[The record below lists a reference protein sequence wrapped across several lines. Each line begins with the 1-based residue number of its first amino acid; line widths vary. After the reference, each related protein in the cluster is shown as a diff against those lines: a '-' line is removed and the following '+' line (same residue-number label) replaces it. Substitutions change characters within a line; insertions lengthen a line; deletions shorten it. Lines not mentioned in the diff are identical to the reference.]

1 VPPDARA
8 PLDQLPAS
16 VHVLGDRIP
25 LSYEIEPTGG
35 VVRLRL
41 KEGQARRLRP
51 RDLPA
56 LDRPVRFTV
65 LRGRG
70 ETVRADGL
78 DDLRR
83 QLAALPPAERRTS
96 RRSRRRR

>member
-1 VPPDARA
+1 MPPDARA
-8 PLDQLPAS
+8 PLDELPAS

-25 LSYEIEPTGG
+25 LLYEVEPTGG

-41 KEGQARRLRP
+41 KEGQARRVRP
-51 RDLPA
+51 QDLPA

-70 ETVRADGL
+70 EAVRADGL
-78 DDLRR
+78 EDLRR
-83 QLAALPPAERRTS
+83 QLATLPPAERRPS
-96 RRSRRRR
+96 RRGRRRR